1 MLNKQDLKE
10 LKEIWLAEFG
20 EEIGDDVAEEQGL
33 RLINLFKEIY
43 RPILKGEKNVKR
55 LPFY

>member
-1 MLNKQDLKE
+1 MLNQQDLKE
-10 LKEIWLAEFG
+10 FKKLWLAEFG

-43 RPILKGEKNVKR
+43 RPIPKEENV
-55 LPFY
+55 